1 MNYPLEKTIAF
12 HCAPALAGLKPA
24 NLISCDLKQ
33 HPKLEEEICAL
44 NRSLNGKGLHFRIVC
59 RMEGRVL
66 MLVYRVQ
73 VLGKHLE
80 DTQVLAFLKKAG
92 YADGDLEAMI
102 LQLQKRLSA
111 SHEFPHETG
120 VFLGYPVEDV
130 EGFLRDG
137 GKNCRLSGY
146 WKVYVNEEQTRAL
159 FEKFTQCR
167 KTLCLLV
174 SNGISIVQLF
184 QAA

>member
-1 MNYPLEKTIAF
+1 MNCSLEKTIAF
-12 HCAPALAGLKPA
+12 HCAPALVGIKPA

-33 HPKLEEEICAL
+33 HPKLVEEICAL
-44 NRSLNGKGLHFRIVC
+44 NRSLNVRGLYFRIVC

-73 VLGKHLE
+73 VLRKHLE
-80 DTQVLAFLKKAG
+80 DAQVLAFLKKAG
-92 YADGDLEAMI
+92 YAGGDMEAMI

-111 SHEFPHETG
+111 SREFPHETG

-137 GKNCRLSGY
+137 GKHCRLSGY
-146 WKVYVNEEQTRAL
+146 WKVYVNEDQTRDL
-159 FEKFTQCR
+159 FKKFTLCR
-167 KTLCLLV
+167 KTLYLLV
-174 SNGISIVQLF
+174 SNGVSIVQLF